1 MNISKYTVT
10 NGKKF
15 RLKNFNTIP
24 PENSDEKK
32 ELREQLE
39 KDIQELRDLQET
51 FFAYDR
57 HSILMIFQAM
67 DAAGKDG
74 AIKHVMSGIN
84 PQGCQVF
91 GFKAPSTEE
100 YKHSFLW
107 RHSRAV
113 PESGKIGI
121 HNRSH
126 YEFVLACKVNPSF
139 ILKERLP
146 SIKKEVDITNDFWES
161 RYKQIVNFENILA
174 ENGTVVMKFFLH
186 VSKEEQKK
194 RLLDRINNKHKNWKF
209 DSSDLI
215 ARRQWDDYM
224 EAYESAIQKTASP
237 QAPWFIIPADDKWF
251 ARALIA
257 RILKETFQG
266 LDMKYPQLSDEA
278 LELLQ
283 VAKIELE
290 NGE

>member
-1 MNISKYTVT
+1 MKISKYAVT
-10 NGKKF
+10 NGDKF
-15 RLKNFNTIP
+15 SLKDYDTIP

-32 ELREQLE
+32 ELKEQLE
-39 KDIQELRDLQET
+39 KDIQELRELQEM
-51 FFAYDR
+51 FYAYDR
-57 HSILMIFQAM
+57 HSILLIFQAM

-107 RHSRAV
+107 RHSKAV

-126 YEFVLACKVNPSF
+126 YEFVLACKVNPELV
-139 ILKERLP
+139 LKERIPKLK
-146 SIKKEVDITNDFWES
+146 SVEDITPEFWES
-161 RYKQIVNFENILA
+161 RYEQINNFENILV
-174 ENGTVVMKFFLH
+174 ESGTVVLKFFLH
-186 VSKEEQKK
+186 VSKEEQKN
-194 RLLDRINNKHKNWKF
+194 RLLDRINNKLKNWKF
-209 DSSDLI
+209 DSSDLL

-224 EAYESAIQKTASP
+224 NAYEKAIKKTANPS
-237 QAPWFIIPADDKWF
+237 APWFVISADDKWF

-257 RILKETFQG
+257 RILKETFNG
-266 LDMKYPQLSDEA
+266 LEMKYPQLTNEDEQ
-278 LELLQ
+278 LLQ
-283 VAKIELE
+283 IAKKELE
-290 NGE
+290 E